1 MTENIELNQQSI
13 NFYDNLLN
21 FDDELTETSVSNP
34 LITSISD
41 EDVTIDYIRG
51 YISEYIKINVFN
63 MYDYDITRSNILMTS
78 DESEQKQIIKE
89 FKLSKNPTL
98 FDKCH
103 KIANMKEY
111 SDGRIAY
118 EHERQNDPE
127 LIEDTE
133 KSIRFR
139 TCHYLFQE
147 FGKMKY
153 AQYFVLYNYKLNEM
167 TYSK

>member
-1 MTENIELNQQSI
+1 MTANIELEQQDI

-51 YISEYIKINVFN
+51 YISEYIKINIFN
-63 MYDYDITRSNILMTS
+63 LKDYDIIRSKILMTV
-78 DESEQKQIIKE
+78 DLSEQEQIIKE
-89 FKLSKNPTL
+89 FKLSQNPIL
-98 FDKCH
+98 LDKCH
-103 KIANMKEY
+103 RTASMKEY
-111 SDGRIAY
+111 SDGLIAY
-118 EHERQNDPE
+118 ELDRRNDPE
-127 LIEDTE
+127 LIKDTE

-147 FGKMKY
+147 FNRMEY
-153 AQYFVLYNYKLNEM
+153 AQYFVLYNYKLNEII
-167 TYSK
+167 